1 MEHDWGIG
9 SIGGRGRGVG
19 REETVVAGWNFAN
32 RRQRLR
38 VGVSAMCGRGPTQRI
53 VVVDGRGVSSAGR
66 VRHVY
71 SGAETNRTT
80 EDGRDGR
87 TGGFGCFGPG
97 ASASAS
103 TRSPVV
109 AMKSAQ
115 LGSSLLWAGMKNGG
129 VMAWDCDAGRLM
141 SQNIIVVSQNAAVT
155 SIEPST
161 ARCVGSDVRTAPS
174 SN

>member
-38 VGVSAMCGRGPTQRI
+38 VGVSAMCGGVRRSELWWSTGGAFPRLDAYDMFIQAQRRI
-53 VVVDGRGVSSAGR
+53 ERPKTG
-66 VRHVY
+66 
-71 SGAETNRTT
+71 ETGER
-80 EDGRDGR
+80 
-87 TGGFGCFGPG
+87 GGFGCSDRRVGVG
-97 ASASAS
+97 S